1 MDSAEALL
9 CEKQDSDCL
18 ESQEPSIELV
28 EGRERMLTKKE
39 QRCLL
44 AHQEAWGKE
53 QSSVAVAKLF
63 SPPRFTTMLEKT
75 GEQGLAFDINQG
87 WDLTDP
93 KTQKEVDQKLDDTKP
108 ELPVCCPECKHWG
121 G

>member
-1 MDSAEALL
+1 
-9 CEKQDSDCL
+9 
-18 ESQEPSIELV
+18 
-28 EGRERMLTKKE
+28 
-39 QRCLL
+39 
-44 AHQEAWGKE
+44 
-53 QSSVAVAKLF
+53 
-63 SPPRFTTMLEKT
+63 MLEKT